1 MPVIFQHI
9 SIGRGSYL
17 SMELEASRYQSLIV
31 LIRSRGPSGE
41 PVMRLGMPMVDD
53 NLDFLKGSLPAENGQ
68 RRGSRQ
74 TSSPLTARS
83 APMNDVEQRMIP
95 GVKQLREARAYES
108 SRRRRGTGDDY
119 SPLVDWDL
127 GGLEDLGL
135 PFAAQLA
142 GAGSSIVAD
151 PVRFTVRGNQVAAL
165 ADVDRNDR
173 HFVRITGMAKDDGEG
188 GALSEQEV
196 LRVRQFAFRGGQ
208 PSAMYATLLGS
219 SASATPGRGE

>member
-1 MPVIFQHI
+1 
-9 SIGRGSYL
+9 
-17 SMELEASRYQSLIV
+17 
-31 LIRSRGPSGE
+31 
-41 PVMRLGMPMVDD
+41 
-53 NLDFLKGSLPAENGQ
+53 
-68 RRGSRQ
+68 
-74 TSSPLTARS
+74 
-83 APMNDVEQRMIP
+83 MIP

-173 HFVRITGMAKDDGEG
+173 HFVGITGMAKDDGEG
-188 GALSEQEV
+188 GDAARAQRARSTACSTV
-196 LRVRQFAFRGGQ
+196 CFSGGQ

-219 SASATPGRGE
+219 SASATPRRGQ